1 MFKNTIKQFLYVTL
15 QEKANAINILGKYV
29 YCAGGSITRNSGAVN
44 KRLTIQGE
52 CVALKNS
59 GERSKMG
66 KKSGADPDVASGVR
80 LIGKLRGIIYY
91 MLLMVKQSVGRDHP
105 TAPGQ

>member
-1 MFKNTIKQFLYVTL
+1 MK
-15 QEKANAINILGKYV
+15 
-29 YCAGGSITRNSGAVN
+29 
-44 KRLTIQGE
+44 
-52 CVALKNS
+52 
-59 GERSKMG
+59 

-91 MLLMVKQSVGRDHP
+91 MLLMVKQLVGRGHP

>member
-1 MFKNTIKQFLYVTL
+1 MFKNTIKQFLYVAM
-15 QEKANAINILGKYV
+15 QEKANTINILGKYV
-29 YCAGGSITRNSGAVN
+29 YCAGGSIARNSGAVN
-44 KRLTIQGE
+44 KKLTIQGE
-52 CVALKNS
+52 CVKNS

-91 MLLMVKQSVGRDHP
+91 RLLMVKQ
-105 TAPGQ
+105 

>member
-1 MFKNTIKQFLYVTL
+1 M
-15 QEKANAINILGKYV
+15 
-29 YCAGGSITRNSGAVN
+29 S
-44 KRLTIQGE
+44 
-52 CVALKNS
+52 
-59 GERSKMG
+59 

-91 MLLMVKQSVGRDHP
+91 MLLMVKQSVGCGHP